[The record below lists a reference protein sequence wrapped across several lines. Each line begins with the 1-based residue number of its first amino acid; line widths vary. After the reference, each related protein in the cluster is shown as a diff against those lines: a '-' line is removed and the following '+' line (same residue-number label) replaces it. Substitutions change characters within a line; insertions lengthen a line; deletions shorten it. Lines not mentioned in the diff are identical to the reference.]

1 MSAGASPVARTPGVD
16 ATQMV
21 PRADR
26 DPAQCGGMFCGSQ
39 MPLGG
44 SFLAQSV
51 PDAIRTWITNEAMND
66 CP

>member
-1 MSAGASPVARTPGVD
+1 
-16 ATQMV
+16 
-21 PRADR
+21 
-26 DPAQCGGMFCGSQ
+26 MFCGSQ

-51 PDAIRTWITNEAMND
+51 RDAIRTWITNEAMND